1 MKYRVTGAAFVPVQ
15 IEIVVEAANESDAVS
30 AAAIEFRAKRRDC
43 ILPGSADEGA
53 VFDFEP
59 SEVTPL

>member
-1 MKYRVTGAAFVPVQ
+1 MRYRVTGAALVPVQ
-15 IEIVVEAANESDAVS
+15 IEIVVEAANESDAYF

-43 ILPGSADEGA
+43 IIPGTVDESA